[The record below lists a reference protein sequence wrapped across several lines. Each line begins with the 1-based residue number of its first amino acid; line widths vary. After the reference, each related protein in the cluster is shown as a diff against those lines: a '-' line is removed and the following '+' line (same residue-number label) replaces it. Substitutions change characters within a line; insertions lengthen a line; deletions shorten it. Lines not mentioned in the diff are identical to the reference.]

1 MLSSLLVPLILVI
14 LLHTLSNF
22 ERTLSDFERHART
35 YPVHIPITKTFSPII
50 IIIITIVM
58 AAITIVIDLESP
70 QQTGRLATSRDS
82 SDFSDFN

>member
-1 MLSSLLVPLILVI
+1 M
-14 LLHTLSNF
+14 
-22 ERTLSDFERHART
+22 SDFERHART

-70 QQTGRLATSRDS
+70 QQTGRLADWQTGHLQGL
-82 SDFSDFN
+82 